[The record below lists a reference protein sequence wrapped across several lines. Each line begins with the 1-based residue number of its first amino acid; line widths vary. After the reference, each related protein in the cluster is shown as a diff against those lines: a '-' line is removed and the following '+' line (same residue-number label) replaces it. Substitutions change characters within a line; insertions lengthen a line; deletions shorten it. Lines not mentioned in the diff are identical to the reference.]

1 MSRFTIISREEAEA
15 LRMEDVRAYLVSQRW
30 QRDDAASSANAGV
43 FRKLD
48 CEILLPSRRDLG
60 DYALRMAD
68 VILTLALAEERPPRQ
83 LLADL
88 SLPPAAD
95 ILRLRQISPTTA
107 TGHIPLAQGVR
118 LLDAAVK
125 ALLAVAHSVEQP
137 LGYHPRLGVRRATE
151 LLARCRLGQTERGSF
166 IATIL
171 IPVPPSI
178 GEPPPVFPNAALPDE
193 AYERRVTQTL
203 MCALG
208 NMRGHLDAG
217 RPEQILNSAAAGVS
231 GNLCE
236 ALAEMTPADDQSQ
249 VEIGMSW
256 ARARPILA
264 EGVPVRV
271 RMGSGERTALEEL
284 ARRFMERQAPAPQ
297 QVTGRILAL
306 RGDTSQIEGFTGHV
320 TIRFEE
326 LRRNVDV
333 ILDHEAFNRALESYR
348 NGRTV
353 RVTGILRHSGK
364 SIELLNP
371 GQFEVVEP
379 N

>member
-30 QRDDAASSANAGV
+30 QRDDAASSAKAGI
-43 FRKLD
+43 FRKMD

-60 DYALRMAD
+60 DYAQRMAD
-68 VILTLALAEERPPRQ
+68 VILTLATAEDRPPRQ

-95 ILRLRQISPTTA
+95 ILRLRQISQTTA
-107 TGHIPLAQGVR
+107 TGQIPLAQGVR
-118 LLDAAVK
+118 LIDAAEK

-137 LGYHPRLGVRRATE
+137 LGYHPRLGVRKATE
-151 LLARCRLGQTERGSF
+151 LLERCRLGQTERGSF

-178 GEPPPVFPNAALPDE
+178 GEQQPMFQNGGHPDE

-203 MCALG
+203 MAALG
-208 NMRGHLDAG
+208 IMRDHLDAG

-249 VEIGMSW
+249 IEIGMSW
-256 ARARPILA
+256 ARSRPILA
-264 EGVPVRV
+264 NGVPIRVRV
-271 RMGSGERTALEEL
+271 GSGERPALEEL

-306 RGDTSQIEGFTGHV
+306 RGDTSLIDGFTGHV

-333 ILDHEAFNRALESYR
+333 ILDHQGFNTAIEAYR

-353 RVTGILRHSGK
+353 RVTGVLRQSGK
-364 SIELLNP
+364 AIELLNP
-371 GQFEVVEP
+371 RQFEVVEP